1 MSLIVKDCLGLGIN
15 KKIIKE
21 KIYND
26 EENDNFTRQLLSI
39 EEKEEIKKG
48 DFLSIND
55 IRSIIIENS
64 IKDTYDKISHELIII
79 IDSRINYNIYVVEDN
94 IYTYEELCKSFPFQE
109 FNILPESI
117 FNRQVIAIF
126 ENNTNSTNDSIEVF
140 NEEDPIITTYD
151 LVGIATGRIDDNT
164 QIKIPKQIIK
174 SKIFIGGDKWKNF
187 LQLKAFFCGIVQV
200 SKLQVEN
207 GQTPEFLKPFTSSIS
222 NHIMIE
228 SSSSDNAIIES
239 SSSDNAIIETSPIQN
254 NIEKDNVEQNICK
267 NKNIYTDKDT
277 LDILFKKFDN
287 RISDIENK
295 ILKIENLISKLNV

>member
-1 MSLIVKDCLGLGIN
+1 
-15 KKIIKE
+15 
-21 KIYND
+21 
-26 EENDNFTRQLLSI
+26 
-39 EEKEEIKKG
+39 
-48 DFLSIND
+48 
-55 IRSIIIENS
+55 
-64 IKDTYDKISHELIII
+64 
-79 IDSRINYNIYVVEDN
+79 
-94 IYTYEELCKSFPFQE
+94 
-109 FNILPESI
+109 
-117 FNRQVIAIF
+117 
-126 ENNTNSTNDSIEVF
+126 
-140 NEEDPIITTYD
+140 
-151 LVGIATGRIDDNT
+151 
-164 QIKIPKQIIK
+164 
-174 SKIFIGGDKWKNF
+174 